1 MEIEKYYR
9 TRNNR
14 KKALDQVSF
23 SVNLGDFV
31 SIMEASGSGKTSQL
45 CEATDIF
52 MRISD
57 YNIFLQDG
65 FLRNMIPVEN
75 F

>member
-1 MEIEKYYR
+1 
-9 TRNNR
+9 
-14 KKALDQVSF
+14 
-23 SVNLGDFV
+23 
-31 SIMEASGSGKTSQL
+31 MEASGSGKTSQL
-45 CEATDIF
+45 CEATDIV